1 MRIVCPSCAAAYE
14 IADGLLVKPKTVRCS
29 RCAEEWEQ
37 APIPPAEG
45 EALGTEADRAA
56 APPAEGAPE
65 LGGDPVHAPLPPS
78 PMATQPAEPLKE
90 PAEPLKEPAEPLKET
105 DRLPRPARQ
114 AGAAGL
120 ALAWIASLL
129 LLALLAFVA
138 YRFRAEIQLAWPPST
153 RLFRLLAD

>member
-45 EALGTEADRAA
+45 EAPATEADRAA

-78 PMATQPAEPLKE
+78 PMATQ
-90 PAEPLKEPAEPLKET
+90 PAEPLKET